1 VKHAKA
7 LCILMLLA
15 ALPLVQP
22 VFSVES
28 PPKPAMISVKGGTF
42 FMGSNEG
49 AFGNNEKVHEVTV
62 RSFFIS
68 ETPVTQELYT
78 TVMNQN
84 PSVFKGTNHPVDSVT
99 WFDAVLFCNALS
111 ASLGLSPAYTIEGE
125 NVTWNRESR
134 GYRLPTEA
142 EWEFA
147 ARGGIYGF
155 QGPLDKAFYAGGSE
169 ENSAIEDYCWFSRN
183 SAKTTHPV
191 KSKLPNKLGLYD
203 MSGNVW
209 EWCWDWY
216 DDYPTDPVNN
226 YTGAASG
233 RKRVYRGGSFFN
245 SNVNMLRTT
254 FRISEL
260 PSFKAN
266 SLGFRI
272 AQNG

>member
-1 VKHAKA
+1 MKHTKA
-7 LCILMLLA
+7 ICILMLLA
-15 ALPLVQP
+15 ALPA
-22 VFSVES
+22 FSIEAS
-28 PPKPAMISVKGGTF
+28 LKPAMISVKGGTF

-49 AFGNNEKVHEVTV
+49 AFRNNEKVHEATV
-62 RSFFIS
+62 RPFFLS
-68 ETPVTQELYT
+68 ETQVTQELYT
-78 TVMNQN
+78 AVMNQN
-84 PSVFKGTNHPVDSVT
+84 PSAFKGTNHPVDSVT
-99 WFDAVLFCNALS
+99 WFEAVLFCNALS
-111 ASLGLSPAYTIEGE
+111 ASFGLNPAYTIEGE
-125 NVTWNRESR
+125 NVSWNREAR
-134 GYRLPTEA
+134 GYRLPTET

-155 QGPLDKAFYAGGSE
+155 QGPLEKAFYAGGSE
-169 ENSAIEDYCWFSRN
+169 ENFAIEDYCWFSRN
-183 SAKTTHPV
+183 SSRTTHPV
-191 KSKLPNKLGLYD
+191 KSKLPNQLGLYD

-216 DDYPTDPVNN
+216 DDYPTDPVND

-245 SNVNMLRTT
+245 NNVNMLRTT

-272 AQNG
+272 ALNG

>member
-1 VKHAKA
+1 MKHIKA
-7 LCILMLLA
+7 IYILMLLA
-15 ALPLVQP
+15 VLPTVQSA
-22 VFSVES
+22 FSIEAS
-28 PPKPAMISVKGGTF
+28 LKPSMISVKGGTF

-49 AFGNNEKVHEVTV
+49 AFRNNEKVHEATV
-62 RSFFIS
+62 RSFLIS
-68 ETPVTQELYT
+68 ETQVTQELYT
-78 TVMNQN
+78 AVMNQN
-84 PSVFKGTNHPVDSVT
+84 PSVFRGANHPVDSVT

-111 ASLGLSPAYTIEGE
+111 VSFGLSPAYTIQGE
-125 NVTWNRESR
+125 NVTWNRDAR

-147 ARGGIYGF
+147 ARGGIHGF

-169 ENSAIEDYCWFSRN
+169 ENFSPLDYCWFSQN
-183 SAKTTHPV
+183 SARTTHPV
-191 KSKLPNKLGLYD
+191 KSKLPNQLGLYD

-216 DDYPTDPVNN
+216 DDYPTDPAND
-226 YTGAASG
+226 YAGPASG

-245 SNVNMLRTT
+245 NNLNMLRAT

-272 AQNG
+272 ALNG